1 MVMARIEA
9 KDVNRALRGTLWPA
23 LKAHGFTER
32 TERVAWRDA
41 HESINVVEVQAVGR
55 HSEQVGCPPMSLS
68 VFVAAY
74 PPYLPEAQLV
84 GDLASA
90 IPTRGGRLRPH
101 YWHCDPFNMSMQK
114 TISQPWFRLFSRPA
128 DQRRPLSFRLH
139 EAALRRLTSRAAH
152 DLPDVWYMRDDGSN
166 LDDNLRDLTS
176 VVLTVGLD
184 LLDQWNDP
192 RRVLEQ
198 LERKGQSAGESPQD
212 FYLREAIK
220 DYLSR

>member
-1 MVMARIEA
+1 MAPIEA

-32 TERVAWRDA
+32 TERVAWRYM

-55 HSEQVGCPPMSLS
+55 YSDQVGCPPLSLS

-74 PPYLPEAQLV
+74 PPYLPEGQLV

-90 IPTRGGRLRPH
+90 IPTRLGRLRPR
-101 YWHCDPFNMSMQK
+101 YWHCDPFNRSMEK
-114 TISQPWFRLFSRPA
+114 TVSQPWFRSFTRPA
-128 DQRRPLSFRLH
+128 DPRVPLALRLH
-139 EAALRRLTSRAAH
+139 EEALRKLTSRAAH
-152 DLPDVWYMRDDGSN
+152 DRPDVWYMRDDGSN
-166 LDDNLRDLTS
+166 LDDNRRDMTS

-184 LLDQWNDP
+184 LVDQWNDP

-198 LERKGQSAGESPQD
+198 LEQKKQSAGESPRD
-212 FYLREAIK
+212 FYLKEAIQ

>member
-1 MVMARIEA
+1 MAPIEA

-32 TERVAWRDA
+32 TERVAWRYT
-41 HESINVVEVQAVGR
+41 HESINVVEVQTVGR
-55 HSEQVGCPPMSLS
+55 YSDQVGCPPLSVS

-90 IPTRGGRLRPH
+90 IPTRAGRLRPH
-101 YWHCDPFNMSMQK
+101 YWHCDPFSVSMQK
-114 TISQPWFRLFSRPA
+114 TVSQPWFRSFTRPA
-128 DQRRPLSFRLH
+128 DKRRPLAFRLH
-139 EAALRRLTSRAAH
+139 EEALRTLTSRATH

-166 LDDNLRDLTS
+166 LDANLRDLTS

-184 LLDQWNDP
+184 LVDQWNDP
-192 RRVLEQ
+192 PRVLEQ
-198 LERKGQSAGESPQD
+198 LEQKKQSAGESPRD
-212 FYLREAIK
+212 FYLKEAIE